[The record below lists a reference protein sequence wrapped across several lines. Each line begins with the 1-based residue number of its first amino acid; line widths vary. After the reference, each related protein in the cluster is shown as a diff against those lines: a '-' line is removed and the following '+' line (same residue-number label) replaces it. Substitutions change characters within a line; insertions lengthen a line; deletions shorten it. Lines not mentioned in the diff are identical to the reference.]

1 MFRFG
6 QSVATLRHAACQLGA
21 GLVDAL
27 EEAYAER
34 GTDKA
39 AQRSAAARAHVL
51 AEYDADTVYAKRW
64 RPFLAALD
72 ADLERQAQV
81 AKPKPRQV
89 PKKRKGRK

>member
-1 MFRFG
+1 MAFP
-6 QSVATLRHAACQLGA
+6 SVMEI
-21 GLVDAL
+21 VEAL

-64 RPFLAALD
+64 RPFLAALE

-81 AKPKPRQV
+81 AKPKPRPV
-89 PKKRKGRK
+89 SKKRKGRK